1 MPNQYKHHSTTITF
15 ESELLGNLDRAASWS
30 LVQLRHDDVSR
41 MRDDGAE
48 DTSDVASGECD
59 DQLFLLAALVSR
71 FGDDVLVQRLE
82 CALEARELHHRV
94 RNLSAPQWH
103 KTFVETARKIHD
115 EILAIDT
122 I

>member
-1 MPNQYKHHSTTITF
+1 
-15 ESELLGNLDRAASWS
+15 
-30 LVQLRHDDVSR
+30 

-103 KTFVETARKIHD
+103 KTFVETAKNSRLNFGNRHD
-115 EILAIDT
+115 MFSLITTNPLKPSAL
-122 I
+122 